1 MIPFSTVI
9 YTNETIQNRFR
20 EIITNTFEKDEKKKV
35 RSSTLV
41 RKKTWSTSLKLVKE
55 KWITGYGTG
64 LSKKVLQE
72 QYKKDGYD
80 YMYKKNYNSHNQY
93 LQVLLDHG
101 IFGFLILAFFTFGML
116 YASLKQKEFIY
127 ALFLAIMILNFM
139 TESVLETQSGVIFF
153 AFFNTVFF
161 FQWFN
166 NKYLAT

>member
-1 MIPFSTVI
+1 M
-9 YTNETIQNRFR
+9 
-20 EIITNTFEKDEKKKV
+20 
-35 RSSTLV
+35 
-41 RKKTWSTSLKLVKE
+41 
-55 KWITGYGTG
+55 
-64 LSKKVLQE
+64 SKKVLQE

-116 YASLKQKEFIY
+116 YASLKQKDFIY

-166 NKYLAT
+166 KKYIAT